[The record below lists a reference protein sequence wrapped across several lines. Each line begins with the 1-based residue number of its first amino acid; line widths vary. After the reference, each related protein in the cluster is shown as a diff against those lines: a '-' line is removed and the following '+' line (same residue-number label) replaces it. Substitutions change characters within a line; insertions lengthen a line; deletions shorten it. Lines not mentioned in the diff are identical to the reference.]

1 MIINKDFILDF
12 TYPIGSIYMSVN
24 STSPEILFGGTWEQL
39 QNRFLIGA
47 SSTYTAGATGG
58 NTSNTHKHL
67 MPLIYDSNIGN
78 ITKLGWNSWAYFGTE
93 PSRAAST
100 NNITQSAS
108 ADQFDGYRYFT
119 SDTTIDI
126 MPPYLAVYM
135 WKRIS

>member
-47 SSTYTAGATGG
+47 SNTYTAGSTGG
-58 NTSNTHKHL
+58 SATRT
-67 MPLIYDSNIGN
+67 
-78 ITKLGWNSWAYFGTE
+78 LGRNNLPPDTMVFQD
-93 PSRAAST
+93 RAASDWST
-100 NNITQSAS
+100 GVWRQQGVS
-108 ADQFDGYRYFT
+108 GYGSVNGGNAVAF
-119 SDTTIDI
+119 SI